1 MRTWWGIA
9 ALALGC
15 APAPRDDSFQNRI
28 AGCAT
33 EAECRQVSQEAE
45 ARAQRC
51 RTEPECEQARSD
63 AAAADAKLAAR
74 IREREESDERA
85 REERNLAS
93 QKERE
98 AHDRE
103 VAEYAEKRKLQR
115 EERERS
121 KQEAADREAAHRRFL
136 GPEGRKKELTGCYEQ
151 RPPIECSDTV
161 VKLLAAASD
170 ERERRA
176 LITLNEKT
184 LQRLFDKTKE
194 PFAGQLLCCDGA
206 VSETCGCGG
215 KLKNCCTKRGGV
227 CGCAAR
233 PSPATQAT
241 AP

>member
-1 MRTWWGIA
+1 MRIWWGFA
-9 ALALGC
+9 AIVLSC
-15 APAPRDDSFQNRI
+15 APAPRDDSFQKRI

-33 EAECRQVSQEAE
+33 EAECRALSQEAE
-45 ARAQRC
+45 ARALRC
-51 RTEPECEQARSD
+51 RTQPECDQARSD
-63 AAAADAKLAAR
+63 AAAADAKLSAVV
-74 IREREESDERA
+74 REREQSDERA
-85 REERNLAS
+85 REERTLAS

-103 VAEYAEKRKLQR
+103 VAEYAEKRQVQQK
-115 EERERS
+115 ERERS
-121 KQEAADREAAHRRFL
+121 KQEASDREAAHRRFL
-136 GPEGRKKELTGCYEQ
+136 GPEGRKKELTACYDAE
-151 RPPIECSDTV
+151 PPIECADTV
-161 VKLLAAASD
+161 AKLLAAAAD

-184 LQRLFDKTKE
+184 LQRLFDKARE
-194 PFAGQLLCCDGA
+194 PFPGQLLCCDGA

-233 PSPATQAT
+233 PAPATQAT